1 MVKRKGRFY
10 NARLE
15 RDVLAAMAQRGM
27 RIIDVCTIRIQEGI
41 WISPGTFHRILSGRV
56 NPRRASQMTKLVFR
70 ALGIDL
76 DSYDIATYDG
86 R

>member
-1 MVKRKGRFY
+1 MVKKKGRFY

-27 RIIDVCTIRIQEGI
+27 RIIDVCTIQKDQGI
-41 WISPGTFHRILSGRV
+41 WISPVTFHRILSGRV

-76 DSYDIATYDG
+76 DSYDG
-86 R
+86 NGGE